1 MSESKVCV
9 VTGASSGIG
18 RAFAVRLDSLGY
30 KVCLLGRRRD
40 KLQEVAAA
48 LSAGE
53 TCAVQCSAD
62 LCRPVQCSAVQC
74 RAEQTCAVQC
84 SAEQCHAMAA
94 MSSTHT
100 LLNVT

>member
-18 RAFAVRLDSLGY
+18 RAFAVRLDSLGH

-53 TCAVQCSAD
+53 TCAVQCSA
-62 LCRPVQCSAVQC
+62 VQCSAV
-74 RAEQTCAVQC
+74 
-84 SAEQCHAMAA
+84 
-94 MSSTHT
+94 
-100 LLNVT
+100 

>member
-53 TCAVQCSAD
+53 TCAVQCSA
-62 LCRPVQCSAVQC
+62 VQCSAV
-74 RAEQTCAVQC
+74 
-84 SAEQCHAMAA
+84 
-94 MSSTHT
+94 
-100 LLNVT
+100 